1 MLSKGV
7 NKERLVLF
15 QTGFPHFVFPTTGD
29 LPPHPWKLLNHDDSH
44 IDDGNDKA
52 DHWFPQWVINFDGWD
67 TWLIIGGGGSQHSQT
82 FSWHRKSSDTLVGW
96 KSRLEFLH
104 YKGIFWGVNDQPT
117 KPTMFSSIDLTVEQN
132 PKGQVVWAADPHSE
146 TQHVSCPPCDD
157 SARKWGQ
164 AQQMRAQACSS
175 LCSHWSRPVCHQ
187 RWSVWESFSSDT
199 GGEADIRLGTLS
211 VNYLNCFTTA
221 QYWELLQCAQESLH
235 LDNCLQWICCLTAVQ
250 MAMIVFHEII
260 SALTPV

>member
-1 MLSKGV
+1 
-7 NKERLVLF
+7 
-15 QTGFPHFVFPTTGD
+15 
-29 LPPHPWKLLNHDDSH
+29 
-44 IDDGNDKA
+44 
-52 DHWFPQWVINFDGWD
+52 
-67 TWLIIGGGGSQHSQT
+67 
-82 FSWHRKSSDTLVGW
+82 
-96 KSRLEFLH
+96 
-104 YKGIFWGVNDQPT
+104 
-117 KPTMFSSIDLTVEQN
+117 MFSSIDLTVEQN
-132 PKGQVVWAADPHSE
+132 PEGQVVWAADPHSE